1 MRTSLETDYFF
12 PAKPETDGRYN
23 LLVLKQCLKAKI
35 NNTTTISHSSPCG
48 PVTVPVKQRV
58 SPLIRNSFSRK
69 ERPPRSRLGVIN
81 PSKLNGG
88 V

>member
-1 MRTSLETDYFF
+1 MLHVTRDRLLLPLEK
-12 PAKPETDGRYN
+12 PNAPETDERYN

-58 SPLIRNSFSRK
+58 PPLIRNSFSEK
-69 ERPPRSRLGVIN
+69 KDLHAADLSN
-81 PSKLNGG
+81 
-88 V
+88 